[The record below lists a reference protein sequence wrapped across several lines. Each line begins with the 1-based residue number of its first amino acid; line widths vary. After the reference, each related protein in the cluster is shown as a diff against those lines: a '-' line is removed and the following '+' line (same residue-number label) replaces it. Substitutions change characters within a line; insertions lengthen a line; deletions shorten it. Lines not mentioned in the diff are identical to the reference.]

1 MKSLRNVLVGVLFS
15 LNSFAAET
23 PKTFTGE
30 ALKVKNHLE
39 SLFTSSK
46 EVNSADPAKKASA
59 RKQIQ
64 EAMDWERIA
73 KDCLGN
79 ADWAKNAGKNRQEYQ
94 ALLEDVIVKTAY
106 TRLDTFWDGATYEFT
121 KMDPKGNN
129 FHATA
134 VYTVKGDSF
143 TLDYFLNKKNGKW
156 LIYDVAFEDIRYSE
170 NIREQIRAFLKEKG
184 FPNLLAKL
192 KERRD
197 KLDAEAKAPK
207 KG

>member
-1 MKSLRNVLVGVLFS
+1 MKSLRIVLIGVLFS
-15 LNSFAAET
+15 LNAFAAET

-30 ALKVKNHLE
+30 AAKVQTHLE
-39 SLFTSSK
+39 LLFSASK
-46 EVNSADPAKKASA
+46 EVNSEDPAKRAAA

-64 EAMDWERIA
+64 ESMDWERVG
-73 KDCLGN
+73 KDCLGTAEWN
-79 ADWAKNAGKNRQEYQ
+79 KIPAKNRQAYLD
-94 ALLEDVIVKTAY
+94 LLQDVIVKTAY
-106 TRLDTFWDGATYEFT
+106 TRLDTFWDGAKYDFT
-121 KMDPKGNN
+121 KMDIKGNN
-129 FHATA
+129 LHSTA
-134 VYTVKGDSF
+134 VYTVKDDSF
-143 TLDYFLNKKNGKW
+143 TLDYFLTKKGGKW

-197 KLDAEAKAPK
+197 KLDAESKTSK